1 MKSIYQPCQE
11 FPVKGRVSEVGH
23 ELGSQRKR
31 NRDEILKITIERFLA
46 VASQAPIPAMV
57 WLLVHTAQQ
66 VWALADI
73 FLLQFLQSFEESWQA
88 P

>member
-66 VWALADI
+66 VGALADI
-73 FLLQFLQSFEESWQA
+73 LSRRFLRSFEENWEE